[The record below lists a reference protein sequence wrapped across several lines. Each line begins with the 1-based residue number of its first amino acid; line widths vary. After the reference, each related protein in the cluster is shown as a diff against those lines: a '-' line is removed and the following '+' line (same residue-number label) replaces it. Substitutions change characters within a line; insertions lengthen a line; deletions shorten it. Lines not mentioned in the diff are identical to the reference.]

1 MFLSCGPVDFTS
13 NGRID
18 VRWTKNIIIIYYI
31 FATIST
37 NCIIF
42 NNIIMFHTQD
52 EVEQM
57 MFWGQCG
64 WLFENV
70 IWLLCGPHMTNNG
83 WTTSCV
89 NSPKFSKI
97 KLVKVLN
104 KLNWPHMV
112 DRMSLTPTLR
122 STSCPFPSSNYVSMK
137 YSQKLTYAIMICIVV
152 ESFVLIS
159 SSNSLSL
166 FEKFEL
172 RF

>member
-1 MFLSCGPVDFTS
+1 MFFSCGPTDFTN

-18 VRWTKNIIIIYYI
+18 IRWTKNIIIIYCI
-31 FATIST
+31 FVAIST

-57 MFWGQCG
+57 MFWGQRG

-70 IWLLCGPHMTNNG
+70 IWLLCGPQMTYNG

-89 NSPKFSKI
+89 NSPKISKI

-112 DRMSLTPTLR
+112 GRISLTPTLR
-122 STSCPFPSSNYVSMK
+122 STNCPLPSSNYVSMK
-137 YSQKLTYAIMICIVV
+137 YSQILIYAITICIVV
-152 ESFVLIS
+152 QSFVLIS

-166 FEKFEL
+166 LEKLEL